1 MWRYNISP
9 HIIGW
14 TLKTIHALLTNL
26 CMGSIFVLNIMPY
39 WNFEYTKALTLHYVK
54 VGGGIYPAT
63 EITHF
68 GLN

>member
-1 MWRYNISP
+1 M
-9 HIIGW
+9 
-14 TLKTIHALLTNL
+14 
-26 CMGSIFVLNIMPY
+26 LNIMPY